1 MQKRKRGT
9 DGIVKIS
16 NLFQKYATILKA
28 PQGTVIKNFIE
39 VIQEIF
45 GVTLRP
51 DQCAYSVTSRTL
63 TVRISGT
70 IKTEITLQK
79 KKIFSMMEERLGE
92 KSTIKEIL

>member
-16 NLFQKYATILKA
+16 DLFKKYTHILKA

-39 VIQEIF
+39 VIQELF
-45 GVTLRP
+45 GITLRP
-51 DQCAYSVTSRTL
+51 DQCAYSVASRTL

-70 IKTEITLQK
+70 LKTEITLQK
-79 KKIFSMMEERLGE
+79 KKILSEMEGRLGE